1 MSKRAPVFIEVGIG
15 LALTLFVVLAHQR
28 GGTPIETAS
37 LKTYDALA
45 HYAGPAPITDSVRIV
60 AIDQESV
67 ENLGRWPWPRALT
80 AQLIDE
86 VVASG
91 AKVIGLNVF
100 LTDPDKNQ
108 GLEEISRL
116 EERYKELLAKQT
128 PALQKKRINT
138 EDLKEFLDG
147 DLANAR
153 ANLDGDSI
161 LSQSIEQAVDV
172 VLPMY
177 FIPGEALGKVEPLPA
192 FYERDRIT
200 LPGNAPPV
208 PNGQSATLPLET
220 YGKVAVAVGHANLAP
235 DSDGTLRRIPPVVR
249 YGDAAYPSFPLQIVR
264 EYLKLP
270 RNALKWAGGVG
281 FELHK
286 AKIPT
291 DEAGLTYVRYA
302 GPAGTIKSFSALSVL
317 SDGLPEKSL
326 TNKIVLIGLTA
337 PGAADGAVMV
347 APGGERITGLE
358 IIANHIENILSQT
371 FIQRPTWAGR
381 MEWGYLALA
390 AFVVILVLPLMRA
403 RFAIPVTALFFAGTL
418 GASAYLFVKKGLWVD
433 PAYAAS
439 LLSIGFIVL
448 VGKRLLFT
456 ERRKELAEA
465 DGYETNKML
474 GLSFQG
480 QGMLDLAFEKFRR
493 CPVDDAM
500 KELLYNL
507 ALDMERKRMF
517 SKAAAIYEH
526 IATVDPKYKD
536 IPEKIELL
544 KKAGEGA
551 VFGPLGKKGT
561 DATVVVEG
569 LGQTTTLGRY
579 EVIKELGRGAMGIV
593 YLGRDPKINR
603 QVAIKTL
610 RFTDET
616 DEEAV
621 KGVKER
627 FFREAESAGNL
638 THPNIIR
645 IFDAGE
651 DQDVAYIAMEL
662 LDGDDLKRHCE
673 KSKLLPLTR
682 ALEIII
688 QVAFGLDYAHKQGVV
703 HRDIK
708 PSNIMLLKDGTLR
721 ITDFGI
727 ARIQATSK
735 TATGAVLGTPAYMSP
750 EQVNGKKVDGRAD
763 IFSLGVTLFELLT
776 GEKPFAAET
785 IAALLYRIA
794 NVEHTDPREFNNKL
808 PPELLPVIN
817 KALAKDPAQRYQTA
831 GELGADLRQII
842 RTLNAK
848 SGVAGAHT
856 DEPTAPVA
864 QQKLT
869 PAPAPID
876 VLPPPVQAAKA
887 AEPAPAREP
896 LSGTPAPVSDF
907 SIANDTPAFSH
918 DTQMSDGLR
927 DAFAASII
935 PPTVEERPVE
945 AAIVPAAEESAA
957 RSETPPPTIESTQ
970 LTGPDDVKGEALER
984 PTIETTNLTSPD
996 DEKGAAM
1003 ERPEGFEGTQLMS
1016 GKAEPARVF
1025 TESDF
1030 LSGLE
1035 QTFTVSTPPKNS
1047 PPEPNKNAEITKP
1060 AVKGTVPFEV
1070 VQSRDAAANAGA
1082 EDAFLQ
1088 ALNQDVPPMD
1098 GEDNKKQA

>member
-15 LALTLFVVLAHQR
+15 LALTAFVIFAHQR
-28 GGTPIETAS
+28 GGSTIETAS

-45 HYAGPAPITDSVRIV
+45 RYAGPAPITDSVRIV

-100 LTDPDKNQ
+100 LTDPDRNQ
-108 GLEEISRL
+108 GLEEIGRL
-116 EERYKELLAKQT
+116 EERFKELLAQQA
-128 PALQKKRINT
+128 PALQKKKINT
-138 EDLKEFLDG
+138 EDLQEFLDG
-147 DLANAR
+147 DIANAR

-161 LSQSIEQAVDV
+161 LSQSVEQAVNI

-177 FIPGEALGKVEPLPA
+177 FIPGDALGKVDALPEY
-192 FYERDRIT
+192 FERDRIA
-200 LPGNAPPV
+200 LSADAPPV
-208 PNGQSATLPLET
+208 PSAQSATLPLDA
-220 YGKVAVAVGHANLAP
+220 YGKVAMAVGHANLAP
-235 DSDGTLRRIPPVVR
+235 DTDGTLRRIPPVVR
-249 YGDAAYPSFPLQIVR
+249 YGEAVFPSFPLQIVR

-270 RNALKWAGGVG
+270 RNAINWTSGG

-291 DEAGLTYVRYA
+291 DESGLTFVRFA
-302 GPAGTIKSFSALSVL
+302 GPAGTIKSFSALDVL
-317 SDGLPEKSL
+317 SDGLPEKAL
-326 TNKIVLIGLTA
+326 NDKIVLIGLTA

-371 FIQRPTWAGR
+371 FIQRPSWAGK
-381 MEWGYLALA
+381 MEWTYLGLA

-403 RFAIPVTALFFAGTL
+403 RFAIPVTAIFFLGTL
-418 GASAYLFVKKGLWVD
+418 GGSWYFFVKKGLWVD
-433 PAYAAS
+433 PAYSAS
-439 LLSIGFIVL
+439 LLAIGFIIL

-456 ERRKELAEA
+456 ERGKELAEA

-517 SKAAAIYEH
+517 TKAAAIYEH

-536 IPEKIELL
+536 IAEKIDLL

-579 EVIKELGRGAMGIV
+579 EVIRELGRGAMGIV

-662 LDGDDLKRHCE
+662 LDGVDLKGHCE

-794 NVEHTDPREFNNKL
+794 NVEHSDPREFNNKL
-808 PPELLPVIN
+808 PPELLPIIN
-817 KALAKDPAQRYQTA
+817 KTLAKDPAQRYQAA
-831 GELGADLRQII
+831 GELGADLRQVI
-842 RTLNAK
+842 RNMNAK
-848 SGVAGAHT
+848 SGIDAAHVEEPPHPVVAQKP
-856 DEPTAPVA
+856 EPVEVTAPA
-864 QQKLT
+864 
-869 PAPAPID
+869 APAAAD
-876 VLPPPVQAAKA
+876 VAAS
-887 AEPAPAREP
+887 EP
-896 LSGTPAPVSDF
+896 LLGEPITAPAPVSAF
-907 SIANDTPAFSH
+907 SINNDAPAISAH
-918 DTQMSDGLR
+918 DSQMSDGLR
-927 DAFAASII
+927 DAFAASVI
-935 PPTVEERPVE
+935 PATIEERPVTPPIE
-945 AAIVPAAEESAA
+945 VPAPKA
-957 RSETPPPTIESTQ
+957 ETPPPTIESTQ
-970 LTGPDDVKGEALER
+970 LTHPEDVKGA
-984 PTIETTNLTSPD
+984 D
-996 DEKGAAM
+996 M
-1003 ERPEGFEGTQLMS
+1003 ERPEGFEGTQLMN
-1016 GKAEPARVF
+1016 ANTAAPHAT
-1025 TESDF
+1025 TENDF

-1035 QTFTVSTPPKNS
+1035 QTFTVAS
-1047 PPEPNKNAEITKP
+1047 PSNDAVPETKKPDEPSKLPGKGAIPFQIVHSNDVAE
-1060 AVKGTVPFEV
+1060 
-1070 VQSRDAAANAGA
+1070 NAGA
-1082 EDAFLQ
+1082 EDVFMQ
-1088 ALNQDVPPMD
+1088 ALSQDVPPLD
-1098 GEDNKKQA
+1098 GEDKKKQA